1 MQLPADSNNIML
13 DLETMGTDSDA
24 AIIAIGAVRFDTSV
38 KDSFYKVVNLQ
49 SSLDC
54 GLTTSG
60 DAILWWLKQE
70 EKARQAITIEGV
82 TLRNALLEFSK
93 WVGKDALIW
102 GNGATFDNVIL
113 ANAYKKSALERP
125 WHYSSNR
132 CYRTLK
138 SYYPDVAFQHVGV
151 AHNAL
156 DDAQS
161 QAIHLIKILKVM
173 SGC

>member
-1 MQLPADSNNIML
+1 MSSSPVINNIML

-38 KDSFYKVVNLQ
+38 TDSFYRVVDLQ
-49 SSLDC
+49 SSLDV
-54 GLTTSG
+54 GLTMSA
-60 DAILWWLKQE
+60 DSILWWLKQE
-70 EKARQAITIEGV
+70 DKARQAITVEGV
-82 TLRNALLEFSK
+82 ALRSALLDFKK
-93 WVGKDALIW
+93 WAGEDALIW

-113 ANAYKKSALERP
+113 ANAYNKSAIECP
-125 WHYSSNR
+125 WHYSANR

-138 SYYPDVAFQHVGV
+138 SFYPDVAFQHVGV

-161 QAIHLIKILKVM
+161 QAVHLLKIFK
-173 SGC
+173 CI

>member
-1 MQLPADSNNIML
+1 MQQLADSNNIML
-13 DLETMGTDSDA
+13 DLETMGTGSDA

-38 KDSFYKVVNLQ
+38 KDSFYKVVDLQ

-54 GLTTSG
+54 GLSMSS

-70 EKARQAITIEGV
+70 DKARQAITAEGV
-82 TLRNALLEFSK
+82 PLRNALLDFSK
-93 WVGKDALIW
+93 WVGEDALIW

-113 ANAYKKSALERP
+113 ANAYEKSAIERP
-125 WHYSSNR
+125 WHYSANR

-138 SYYPDVAFQHVGV
+138 SFYPNVAFEHVGV

-161 QAIHLIKILKVM
+161 QAIHLIKILKCM
-173 SGC
+173 